1 MVYSFSYDGSGNP
14 LTSKVGDASTFM
26 KSSAEYTPNGNY
38 MKSLTDSSGNAI
50 TYNYNETKG
59 VLDSINDPKGK
70 TTAYSYDPLLDRLK
84 SVSKVADG
92 QTIINSYDYLN
103 DRISAVTHNGFS
115 YKFGYDALGN
125 NNNKV
130 DVGTQNLITNI
141 FEARTSNLLKSIYGN
156 SQSVSS
162 KYDSLDR
169 IITKLYNNDGIKVK
183 RLIAVNVTS
192 Y

>member
-1 MVYSFSYDGSGNP
+1 M
-14 LTSKVGDASTFM
+14 GDASTFM